1 MTKTLKFSFK
11 CILTKNLQIMHNLQN
26 NVHKFSLHLT
36 QTNVKR
42 HKNHRPNIYKYIDQ
56 MPY

>member
-1 MTKTLKFSFK
+1 
-11 CILTKNLQIMHNLQN
+11 MHNLQN